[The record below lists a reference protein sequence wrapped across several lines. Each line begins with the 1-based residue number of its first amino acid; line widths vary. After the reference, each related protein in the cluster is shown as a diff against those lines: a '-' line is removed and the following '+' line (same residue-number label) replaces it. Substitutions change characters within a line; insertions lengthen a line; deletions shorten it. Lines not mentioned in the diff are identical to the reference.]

1 MRMSDY
7 PNESPRA
14 VARLLALAVAVDG
27 MPAEAEI
34 DLLEQR
40 GVLAALGLARS
51 DFEWIMDELCL
62 DLQRLSPVD
71 AQGYVSLRPQALH
84 GLLDEVRHPA
94 LRVALVELLGE
105 IFCAD
110 HRLAQGE
117 SILLR
122 EALAYWG
129 ETAFSPA
136 LLVSA
141 PRAQGRQIN
150 AVSS

>member
-27 MPAEAEI
+27 VPADAEI
-34 DLLEQR
+34 ELLEQR

-62 DLQRLSPVD
+62 DLQHQSPVD
-71 AQGYVSLRPQALH
+71 AKGYVSVRPQMLRQ
-84 GLLDEVRHPA
+84 LLDEVRHPA

-129 ETAFSPA
+129 ETAFLPEQ
-136 LLVSA
+136 LGGHRRL
-141 PRAQGRQIN
+141 RAQPVEARL
-150 AVSS
+150 

>member
-27 MPAEAEI
+27 VPAEAEI
-34 DLLEQR
+34 DLLERR

-71 AQGYVSLRPQALH
+71 AQGYISLRPQTLH
-84 GLLDEVRHPA
+84 RLLDEVRHPA

-129 ETAFSPA
+129 ETAFLPEQ
-136 LLVSA
+136 LGGHRRLM
-141 PRAQGRQIN
+141 AQPVQARL
-150 AVSS
+150 

>member
-27 MPAEAEI
+27 VPADAEI
-34 DLLEQR
+34 
-40 GVLAALGLARS
+40 
-51 DFEWIMDELCL
+51 
-62 DLQRLSPVD
+62 
-71 AQGYVSLRPQALH
+71 
-84 GLLDEVRHPA
+84 
-94 LRVALVELLGE
+94 ELLGE

-117 SILLR
+117 STLLR

-129 ETAFSPA
+129 ETAFLPEQ
-136 LLVSA
+136 LGGHRRL
-141 PRAQGRQIN
+141 RAQPVEARL
-150 AVSS
+150 